1 MCHDANAR
9 VNDSKTHLRAKDF
22 FKIDCVYP
30 SKRYLFDGNKIRPK
44 RNVYFIIVNTLLSIN
59 SSGGGSTW
67 RLALLFKAEANP
79 QNFFKNFSIDKTRRR
94 TLNML
99 MKAYDDGD
107 DDIQVQKR
115 KK

>member
-1 MCHDANAR
+1 MASR
-9 VNDSKTHLRAKDF
+9 LVSKF
-22 FKIDCVYP
+22 FVK
-30 SKRYLFDGNKIRPK
+30 F
-44 RNVYFIIVNTLLSIN
+44 LLSGF
-59 SSGGGSTW
+59 S
-67 RLALLFKAEANP
+67 FKAEPNP

-107 DDIQVQKR
+107 DDIQVLKR